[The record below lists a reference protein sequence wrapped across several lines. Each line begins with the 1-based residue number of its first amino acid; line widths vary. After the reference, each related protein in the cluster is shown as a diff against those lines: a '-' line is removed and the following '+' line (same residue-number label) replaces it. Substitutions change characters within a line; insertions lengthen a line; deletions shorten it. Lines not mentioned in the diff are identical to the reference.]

1 MGSKGKNHHI
11 KRIHK
16 SQAHNR
22 LMCEWYVSLA
32 KELST
37 LWKEIRSRS
46 HEANERQ
53 KKTFRNPLTSSTTDC
68 PKTNS
73 YVKLIYLNSEHIP
86 KQKEGTV

>member
-11 KRIHK
+11 KRIHE

-53 KKTFRNPLTSSTTDC
+53 KKNV
-68 PKTNS
+68 PKSINLK
-73 YVKLIYLNSEHIP
+73 YNRLP
-86 KQKEGTV
+86 